1 MKINV
6 VMPQLGESVSE
17 GEVIRWLK
25 RAGDAVRRDEA
36 LVEVKTDKATVEIPA
51 PSSGT
56 LSEIVVPEGQT
67 VKVGAGIAVI
77 ESSSEAAALSVEG
90 ASSTARK
97 IEPPVARAPKAPATS
112 PVVKPVAGP
121 ATKPVSAPPQ
131 AASEHKPAASPAGK
145 QAEPASKPPPRPPQ
159 TPRPQMTP
167 LARRIASEF
176 GLDPSQIQ
184 GTGEGG
190 RITREDVLNARRAAS
205 SAAPTG
211 AEPPEAAVAREG
223 AEEAAEK
230 ETPAP
235 AESAAPPAEEPAT
248 SPAAKPAEPPAA
260 AAGGEDEVV
269 ALSPIRR
276 RIAARLVQSSQTIPR
291 VTTAIEADMTPLAE
305 LRKKHRESYEK
316 AGLKLSYM
324 PFIMNATV
332 AALKASPAVNASWG
346 GEKLILHKRVH
357 LGVAVSVEGGL
368 VVPVI
373 RNADDMSV
381 RELAGRLAEVADHAR
396 TGKLSAD
403 EVRGGT
409 FTITNPG
416 IFGTVFSTPI
426 INPPEAAILAVCRIA
441 ETPVA
446 REGKIAIRQM
456 MNLCLSYDHR
466 IIDGET
472 AIQFLQH
479 IRAALEAAK
488 FEMG

>member
-6 VMPQLGESVSE
+6 VMPQLGESVFE

-25 RAGDAVRRDEA
+25 RAGEAVRRDEA

-56 LSEIVVPEGQT
+56 LSEIVVPEGET
-67 VKVGAGIAVI
+67 VKVGAGIAII
-77 ESSSEAAALSVEG
+77 ESTSEAAALAVEG

-97 IEPPVARAPKAPATS
+97 IEPTVTRAPKQPATM
-112 PVVKPVAGP
+112 
-121 ATKPVSAPPQ
+121 
-131 AASEHKPAASPAGK
+131 PAGK
-145 QAEPASKPPPRPPQ
+145 PAGSAPKPPPRPAQ
-159 TPRPQMTP
+159 APRPQMTP

-176 GLDPSQIQ
+176 GLDPSKIR

-190 RITREDVLNARRAAS
+190 RITREDILREHASTARS
-205 SAAPTG
+205 PNLLISQP
-211 AEPPEAAVAREG
+211 
-223 AEEAAEK
+223 AAESTPGADD
-230 ETPAP
+230 ETV
-235 AESAAPPAEEPAT
+235 S
-248 SPAAKPAEPPAA
+248 
-260 AAGGEDEVV
+260 
-269 ALSPIRR
+269 LSPIRR

-305 LRKKHRESYEK
+305 LRKEHRESYEK

-324 PFIMNATV
+324 PFIMKATV

-346 GEKLILHKRVH
+346 GEALILHKRVH

-373 RNADDMSV
+373 RDADDLSV
-381 RELAGRLAEVADHAR
+381 RQLAERLAEVAEHAR
-396 TGKLSAD
+396 TGKLAAD
-403 EVRGGT
+403 EIQGGT

-446 REGKIAIRQM
+446 REGKIVIRHM

-472 AIQFLQH
+472 AIQFLQQ
-479 IRAALEAAK
+479 IRAPLEAAK

>member
-1 MKINV
+1 
-6 VMPQLGESVSE
+6 
-17 GEVIRWLK
+17 
-25 RAGDAVRRDEA
+25 
-36 LVEVKTDKATVEIPA
+36 
-51 PSSGT
+51 
-56 LSEIVVPEGQT
+56 
-67 VKVGAGIAVI
+67 
-77 ESSSEAAALSVEG
+77 
-90 ASSTARK
+90 
-97 IEPPVARAPKAPATS
+97 VA
-112 PVVKPVAGP
+112 
-121 ATKPVSAPPQ
+121 
-131 AASEHKPAASPAGK
+131 AASE
-145 QAEPASKPPPRPPQ
+145 
-159 TPRPQMTP
+159 
-167 LARRIASEF
+167 
-176 GLDPSQIQ
+176 
-184 GTGEGG
+184 
-190 RITREDVLNARRAAS
+190 
-205 SAAPTG
+205 
-211 AEPPEAAVAREG
+211 
-223 AEEAAEK
+223 
-230 ETPAP
+230 
-235 AESAAPPAEEPAT
+235 
-248 SPAAKPAEPPAA
+248 
-260 AAGGEDEVV
+260 EDEIV

-305 LRKKHRESYEK
+305 LRKEHRESYEK

-373 RNADDMSV
+373 RNADDLSV
-381 RELAGRLAEVADHAR
+381 RQLTERLRDVAEHAR
-396 TGKLSAD
+396 TGKLAAD

-416 IFGTVFSTPI
+416 VFGTVFSTPI

-446 REGKIAIRQM
+446 REGKIVIRYM

-479 IRAALEAAK
+479 IRATLEAAK

>member
-1 MKINV
+1 MKIKV
-6 VMPQLGESVSE
+6 VMPQLGESVAE

-56 LSEIVVPEGQT
+56 LSQIVVPEGET
-67 VKVGAGIAVI
+67 VKVGADIAII
-77 ESSSEAAALSVEG
+77 ESTSEAAALAAEG
-90 ASSTARK
+90 ASVVARK
-97 IEPPVARAPKAPATS
+97 IERTVTRAPKE
-112 PVVKPVAGP
+112 PV
-121 ATKPVSAPPQ
+121 T
-131 AASEHKPAASPAGK
+131 SPAGK
-145 QAEPASKPPPRPPQ
+145 PATPPAGKPAEPAPKPPPRPPQ
-159 TPRPQMTP
+159 APRLQMTP

-176 GLDPSQIQ
+176 GLDPSKIR

-190 RITREDVLNARRAAS
+190 RITREDVLFAR
-205 SAAPTG
+205 APT
-211 AEPPEAAVAREG
+211 AQSPNLPISQSPNLQIAQPPPES
-223 AEEAAEK
+223 
-230 ETPAP
+230 AP
-235 AESAAPPAEEPAT
+235 AAD
-248 SPAAKPAEPPAA
+248 
-260 AAGGEDEVV
+260 DEIV

-276 RIAARLVQSSQTIPR
+276 RIAARLVQSSQAIPR
-291 VTTAIEADMTPLAE
+291 VTTAIEADMTALVE
-305 LRKKHRESYEK
+305 LRKQHHESYEK
-316 AGLKLSYM
+316 AGVKLSYM
-324 PFIMNATV
+324 PFIMKATV

-373 RNADDMSV
+373 READGLSV
-381 RELAGRLAEVADHAR
+381 RQLAERLRDVAEHAR
-396 TGKLSAD
+396 AGKLAAD

-416 IFGTVFSTPI
+416 LFGTVFSTPI

-441 ETPVA
+441 EIPVA
-446 REGKIAIRQM
+446 REGKIVIRHM

-466 IIDGET
+466 IIDGEL
-472 AIQFLQH
+472 ALQFLQH
-479 IRAALEAAK
+479 IRAALEAGK